1 MNVRTLAAW
10 LSAYLPATDWVVLV
24 KDTAE
29 LQIDRPILVRFE
41 AGASGPDSRPWRFA
55 IYSVPPPTSR
65 RRCSMRSRRSCQR
78 TTASSSLRIRQSCK
92 STGRTSSASR
102 PAVNSPASRP
112 SRSATC
118 AGRPFG
124 IVPIASSS
132 ARCAAGKRST
142 CFRRSTPATPARSRP
157 YTRIQPSRRSHDSR
171 RASSRAASS
180 CRTRQTGAGAALTVP
195 VDAVLDSG
203 AEQLVFVSQGE
214 GHFTP
219 RHVKVG
225 RRVSGDIQ
233 ILDGLKE
240 GEAIATAAAFFLDS
254 ESQLRAGVGGY
265 ETAPASA
272 AAGAPSADLRISL
285 RTEPSPPTSGE
296 NVFVVAVKDRD
307 GKPIADADV
316 RLDPGTIPGT
326 TLTSG
331 ARVPP
336 PTGRTAACVP
346 L

>member
-1 MNVRTLAAW
+1 
-10 LSAYLPATDWVVLV
+10 
-24 KDTAE
+24 
-29 LQIDRPILVRFE
+29 
-41 AGASGPDSRPWRFA
+41 
-55 IYSVPPPTSR
+55 
-65 RRCSMRSRRSCQR
+65 
-78 TTASSSLRIRQSCK
+78 
-92 STGRTSSASR
+92 
-102 PAVNSPASRP
+102 
-112 SRSATC
+112 
-118 AGRPFG
+118 
-124 IVPIASSS
+124 
-132 ARCAAGKRST
+132 
-142 CFRRSTPATPARSRP
+142 
-157 YTRIQPSRRSHDSR
+157 
-171 RASSRAASS
+171 
-180 CRTRQTGAGAALTVP
+180 
-195 VDAVLDSG
+195 
-203 AEQLVFVSQGE
+203 VSQGE